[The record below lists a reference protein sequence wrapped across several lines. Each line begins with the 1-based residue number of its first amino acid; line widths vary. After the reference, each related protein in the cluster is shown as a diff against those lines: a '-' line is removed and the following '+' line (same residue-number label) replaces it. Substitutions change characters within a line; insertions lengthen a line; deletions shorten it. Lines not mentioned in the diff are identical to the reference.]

1 MKYDNLLKTIFFDAM
16 PALLRLL
23 DCAPV
28 VEYLS
33 VEFPRKHKMVA
44 DVVALLEDGRILHLE
59 FQVKNDPEMHWRCY
73 HYYGAIQQRWPEA
86 NVIQVVIYLGSGPMT
101 MVSSIDRK
109 PKCQFQYDIINMQ
122 DVPAGVF
129 LRSPRSAERALAVVS
144 KSADP
149 RRTIRK
155 VLASWK
161 GLPDKELR
169 ENFER
174 LRTLSQLRN
183 SEIMA
188 KEEVER
194 MPFELDFRESEIY
207 KMGAREGRAE
217 GQLELLAKLLENRF
231 GPLSRTTRNRLKL
244 ADREQIDRWVSQF
257 HVAIKISDLFQ

>member
-1 MKYDNLLKTIFFDAM
+1 M
-16 PALLRLL
+16 
-23 DCAPV
+23 
-28 VEYLS
+28 
-33 VEFPRKHKMVA
+33 
-44 DVVALLEDGRILHLE
+44 
-59 FQVKNDPEMHWRCY
+59 
-73 HYYGAIQQRWPEA
+73 
-86 NVIQVVIYLGSGPMT
+86 IQVVIYLGSGPMT

-217 GQLELLAKLLENRF
+217 GARQGRAQGQLDAARDLLAKLLENRF
-231 GPLSRTTRNRLKL
+231 GPLSRATRNKLKQ
-244 ADREQIDRWVSQF
+244 ADRELIDLWVSQF
-257 HVAIKISDLFQ
+257 HTAHKVSDLIR